1 MLLLLFALFVT
12 ARGLELSGITVRAA
26 RRLGRG
32 RLLAFELTAMTY
44 LLSAAVTND
53 VALLVMV
60 PLTLALDTD
69 RKDLLVVLEALAANA
84 GAALTPVGSPQ
95 HLFIYWFYHV
105 PPLSFL
111 ACTLPLSLP
120 LLTLLLGAALCVRPR
135 REGGAPGDAPP
146 LTTGPA
152 LLHGAGFLLVTAV
165 VLRLLPAPWALLAP
179 ATALLFDRKSLR
191 VDYAL
196 LLTFLFFF
204 GTAENLKLLL
214 AARLDHAEHIFLLSA
229 LSSQVMSNVPATLL
243 LAKFTDHWEAL
254 LWGANVGGFGSLVG
268 SLANLIAYK
277 LYVSREA
284 KGSIGA
290 FSARFLLLGY
300 AFFLAGAV
308 LYYLRYVWTGTGP

>member
-1 MLLLLFALFVT
+1 M
-12 ARGLELSGITVRAA
+12 
-26 RRLGRG
+26 
-32 RLLAFELTAMTY
+32 
-44 LLSAAVTND
+44 
-53 VALLVMV
+53 
-60 PLTLALDTD
+60 
-69 RKDLLVVLEALAANA
+69 
-84 GAALTPVGSPQ
+84 
-95 HLFIYWFYHV
+95 
-105 PPLSFL
+105 
-111 ACTLPLSLP
+111 
-120 LLTLLLGAALCVRPR
+120 
-135 REGGAPGDAPP
+135 
-146 LTTGPA
+146 
-152 LLHGAGFLLVTAV
+152 TAV